1 MGGRK
6 DISQESRDTEQ
17 ATITNRLN
25 MLKGKNILVGLT
37 GGIAAYKTA
46 TIIRLLVKE
55 GAEVKVVMSAHARE
69 FISPL
74 TLSTLSKNP
83 VLTEF
88 YNPDNGD
95 WNSHVDLGLWAD
107 LFLIAPATANS
118 IAKMAAG
125 IADNLLLT
133 AYLSAKCPVMVAPAM
148 DADMLN
154 HPATKINLE
163 TLKAFGNIILEP
175 GSGELASGLTGKGRM
190 AEPEVIV
197 KEIVKLFSKKK
208 INKPLS
214 GKKLLINAGP
224 TREPLDPV
232 RFISNYS
239 SGKMGIALA
248 EAAAT
253 YGADVELVLGP
264 VNIVPE
270 NSSIRVIKVTTA
282 ESMAAECVKRFPK
295 CEIAI
300 LAAAVADYTAV
311 KVEKE
316 KIKKGKD
323 SITLTLKPTADIA
336 ASLGK
341 LKKPS
346 QFLAGFALETNNEIT
361 NATAKL
367 KSKNLDI
374 IVLNSLKEPG
384 AGFEHSTNKIT
395 IIDKYNNIDKFEL
408 KSKEE
413 AARDILDKI
422 VSMIK

>member
-1 MGGRK
+1 
-6 DISQESRDTEQ
+6 
-17 ATITNRLN
+17 
-25 MLKGKNILVGLT
+25 MLKGKNILVGVT

-55 GAEVKVVMSAHARE
+55 GADVKVVMSAHARE
-69 FISPL
+69 FITPL

-83 VLTEF
+83 VLTDF
-88 YNPDNGD
+88 YDPQNGD

-107 LFLIAPATANS
+107 LYLIAPATANS
-118 IAKMAAG
+118 IAKMAGG

-133 AYLSAKCPVMVAPAM
+133 AYLSAKCPIMVAPSM
-148 DADMLN
+148 DVDMLN
-154 HPATKINLE
+154 HPATKINIE

-175 GSGELASGLTGKGRM
+175 VSGELASGLTGKGRM
-190 AEPEVIV
+190 AEPEDIV
-197 KEIVKLFSKKK
+197 KEIVKLLSKKK

-214 GKKLLINAGP
+214 GKRLLVNAGP
-224 TREPLDPV
+224 TREPIDPV

-239 SGKMGIALA
+239 SGRMGIAIA
-248 EAAAT
+248 DAAAS

-264 VNIVPE
+264 VNIIPE
-270 NSSIRVIKVTTA
+270 NDSVKIIRVTTA
-282 ESMAAECVKRFPK
+282 ESMAKECISRFRK
-295 CEIAI
+295 CDIAI
-300 LAAAVADYTAV
+300 LSAAVADYTAV

-316 KIKKGKD
+316 KMRKGPE
-323 SITLTLKPTADIA
+323 SITLELKPTIDIA
-336 ASLGK
+336 ATLGRS
-341 LKKPS
+341 KKAS
-346 QFLAGFALETNNEIT
+346 QLIAGFALETNNGIK
-361 NATAKL
+361 NAIAKL
-367 KSKNLDI
+367 KRKNLDL

-384 AGFEHSTNKIT
+384 AGFNYSTNKIT